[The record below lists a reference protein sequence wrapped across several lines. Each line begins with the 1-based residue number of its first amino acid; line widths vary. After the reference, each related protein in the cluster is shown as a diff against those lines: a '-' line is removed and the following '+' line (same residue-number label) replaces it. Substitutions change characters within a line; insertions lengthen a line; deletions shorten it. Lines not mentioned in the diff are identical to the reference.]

1 MKIADVRTMVLLCP
15 LEETFHT
22 SGAAMSSIGDV
33 LEERSTDDG
42 LQGLGDCH
50 VYMGSQHR
58 VGEIMNEA
66 LNPLILGRNPFDI
79 ESIWES
85 MFTITWQ
92 NVRSRNGW
100 RPRDVMAAIAG
111 VDIALWD
118 IIGKAT
124 GQPVYNLLGG
134 LCNPVQAY
142 ASGGYY
148 QDDRGT
154 DDLVKE
160 MVSYVEDL
168 GYRAV
173 KMKVGGLS
181 PHEDIERVKAV
192 REAVGSEIDLMVDAN
207 QAWDVPTAID
217 VARALEGCAPLW
229 FEEPVHWYEGV
240 RGLSK
245 VSAAIGIPVAAGEN
259 EYTRFGCRE
268 LIEREAVGVLQYGCT
283 TGGGITEWRRVA
295 AMASCH
301 GMAIVPHHDPHIHAH
316 VVASSPLGQY
326 VEVFPNAKRDP
337 LWAELFKARPE
348 VKNGVMEIPATPG
361 LGLELNERTVQR
373 FLVESR

>member
-22 SGAAMSSIGDV
+22 SRAAISSIGDV
-33 LEERSTDDG
+33 LVEIFTDDG

-50 VYMGSQHR
+50 VYMDSQHR
-58 VGEIMNEA
+58 VVEITNEA
-66 LNPLILGRNPFDI
+66 LKPLILGRNPFDV
-79 ESIWES
+79 ESIWER

-92 NVRSRNGW
+92 DVRWRKSW

-148 QDDRGT
+148 QEDTGT
-154 DDLVKE
+154 DGLVKE

-181 PHEDIERVKAV
+181 PQEDIERVKAV
-192 REAVGSEIDLMVDAN
+192 RKALGSEINLMVDAN
-207 QAWDVPTAID
+207 QA
-217 VARALEGCAPLW
+217 
-229 FEEPVHWYEGV
+229 
-240 RGLSK
+240 
-245 VSAAIGIPVAAGEN
+245 
-259 EYTRFGCRE
+259 
-268 LIEREAVGVLQYGCT
+268 
-283 TGGGITEWRRVA
+283 
-295 AMASCH
+295 
-301 GMAIVPHHDPHIHAH
+301 
-316 VVASSPLGQY
+316 
-326 VEVFPNAKRDP
+326 
-337 LWAELFKARPE
+337 
-348 VKNGVMEIPATPG
+348 
-361 LGLELNERTVQR
+361 
-373 FLVESR
+373 